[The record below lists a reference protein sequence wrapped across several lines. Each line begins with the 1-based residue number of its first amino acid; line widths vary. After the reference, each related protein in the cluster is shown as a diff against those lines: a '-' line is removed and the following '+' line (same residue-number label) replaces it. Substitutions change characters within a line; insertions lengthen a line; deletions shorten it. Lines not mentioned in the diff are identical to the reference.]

1 MIDSVSAPEQQP
13 SAVPAADATAAPAA
27 VALAEGSS
35 ATTAAPSPDAD
46 SAAVTSTDASV
57 DAGAP
62 ATQGKSRRG
71 GRGRRASGGATEGA
85 AVPQS
90 GASAASGSAAPAAP
104 KGPRGQRPIP
114 PTLEKLAELY
124 PQHFGAVFLPLKRG
138 IFQDLLAAHPEV
150 FEREALKVA
159 LGIHT
164 RSTRYLQSVA
174 AGQPRH
180 DLQGQRV
187 EDMAPEHVH
196 QALLEVYRRRQGR
209 ASDDL
214 LPKLRNRMMAAF
226 EASGLTREAYTEL
239 VQGRDEAA
247 NAILQEAFAEWSA
260 RNARDEA
267 LLRAFEA
274 SGQTLDAF
282 ADMYGMVARTVGQ
295 QLERARAV
303 IAHAAKAADAAAAAA
318 VIEPVTPDT
327 PVTPAASA
335 SEEASGDSSDGASE
349 GASEGA

>member
-1 MIDSVSAPEQQP
+1 MTPIRNAMIDSVSAPEQQP

-46 SAAVTSTDASV
+46 SAAVTSSDADVDAGV

-85 AVPQS
+85 AAP
-90 GASAASGSAAPAAP
+90 AGSTAPAAP

-303 IAHAAKAADAAAAAA
+303 IAHAAKAADTAAAAVA

-327 PVTPAASA
+327 PAAPAESP
-335 SEEASGDSSDGASE
+335 SEEASEDAAEDA
-349 GASEGA
+349 

>member
-46 SAAVTSTDASV
+46 SAAVTSSDAGVDVGVDAGV

-85 AVPQS
+85 A
-90 GASAASGSAAPAAP
+90 APAGSTAPTAP

-138 IFQDLLAAHPEV
+138 IFQDLLAAHPEA

-247 NAILQEAFAEWSA
+247 NAILQEAFADWSA

-303 IAHAAKAADAAAAAA
+303 IAHAAKAADAAAAA

-335 SEEASGDSSDGASE
+335 SDEASGDASDGASE
-349 GASEGA
+349 RA